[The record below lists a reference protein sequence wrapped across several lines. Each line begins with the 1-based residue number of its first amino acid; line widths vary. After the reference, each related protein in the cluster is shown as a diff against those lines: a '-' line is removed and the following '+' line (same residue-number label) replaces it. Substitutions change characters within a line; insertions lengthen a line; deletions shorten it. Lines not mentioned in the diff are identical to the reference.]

1 MAEARSLSAQARLS
15 AVVVGAAPLGY
26 LAFSALVDPA
36 AVTAL
41 VDTGVG
47 RVCLVLGLGLEAL
60 AGLWIRRILAL
71 GGMSSPM
78 APSWLLGLAWGMLL
92 ALPIVRRARRVAPAA
107 RIAALGAAVRPGAAP
122 SRVRGG
128 DPGHGDAN
136 ARGPSDV
143 CSEPCTRAGGPGST
157 TTPWRGRCRSSLD
170 LLGVAVGAGC
180 TPYLAVEV
188 AAHWSPAMVAAPLA
202 GVLRSCAL
210 GMGFAS
216 ALDAAARATPALRP
230 LAEALLASDRL
241 GAPVAPILARL
252 ADEERTALRR
262 RAEAHARRIPV
273 RLLFPLVFLV
283 LPAFVLLTVVP
294 GLASGLG
301 RL

>member
-1 MAEARSLSAQARLS
+1 
-15 AVVVGAAPLGY
+15 
-26 LAFSALVDPA
+26 
-36 AVTAL
+36 
-41 VDTGVG
+41 
-47 RVCLVLGLGLEAL
+47 
-60 AGLWIRRILAL
+60 
-71 GGMSSPM
+71 M
-78 APSWLLGLAWGMLL
+78 APSWLLGLAWGTLL

-107 RIAALGAAVRPGAAP
+107 RIAALAP
-122 SRVRGG
+122 
-128 DPGHGDAN
+128 
-136 ARGPSDV
+136 PSDRT
-143 CSEPCTRAGGPGST
+143 PRRAGFVAGIRAKATHRSGPVRRVLGALHARRRARVDHDALARAL
-157 TTPWRGRCRSSLD
+157 PVVVD

-188 AAHWSPAMVAAPLA
+188 AANWSPAMVAAPLA

-216 ALDAAARATPALRP
+216 ALDATARATPALRP
-230 LAEALLASDRL
+230 LAEALLASDRS
-241 GAPVAPILARL
+241 GAPVAPTLARL

-283 LPAFVLLTVVP
+283 LPAFVLLTVIP

>member
-1 MAEARSLSAQARLS
+1 MRPSL
-15 AVVVGAAPLGY
+15 AP
-26 LAFSALVDPA
+26 A
-36 AVTAL
+36 
-41 VDTGVG
+41 
-47 RVCLVLGLGLEAL
+47 
-60 AGLWIRRILAL
+60 
-71 GGMSSPM
+71 
-78 APSWLLGLAWGMLL
+78 WLLGVAWGTLL
-92 ALPIVRRARRVAPAA
+92 AVPLARRALRVAPAA
-107 RIAALGAAVRPGAAP
+107 RAAALAPRIGPARRRSSLGAGLPA
-122 SRVRGG
+122 RVRALATRRSGPVRRVLG
-128 DPGHGDAN
+128 AVQSRRRARVADAAI
-136 ARGPSDV
+136 ARELPV
-143 CSEPCTRAGGPGST
+143 A
-157 TTPWRGRCRSSLD
+157 LD

-188 AAHWSPAMVAAPLA
+188 AARWSPALVAAPLTA
-202 GVLRSCAL
+202 VLRSCAL
-210 GMGFAS
+210 GLGFS
-216 ALDAAARATPALRP
+216 TALDDVAHATPALRP
-230 LAEALLASDRL
+230 LADALLASDRL